1 MKSAVLSLLLALS
14 VVTVRELPPE
24 RPGEIHC
31 VLVVLDQK
39 ADGELV
45 LSPPTCFTDE
55 RSAEMWAAEGAGGLV
70 LTDNG
75 ALTATATSSTFTL
88 GRHYDGFSGSGSSI
102 RIVGG
107 NCTGGWWNTS
117 SWWDNRI
124 SSSYNGCAR
133 LTHWDYPNKLGIS
146 ESTYGSGTI
155 NNLSYM
161 NNKTESVS
169 YHSG

>member
-1 MKSAVLSLLLALS
+1 MSRAVLSLLLVLGAI
-14 VVTVRELPPE
+14 TVPELPPE
-24 RPGEIHC
+24 PVGEIHC

-45 LSPPTCFTDE
+45 MSNPTCFADE
-55 RSAEMWAAEGAGGLV
+55 RSAETFAADGAGTLV
-70 LTDNG
+70 PVANNKLG
-75 ALTATATSSTFTL
+75 AMAASSFTL
-88 GRHYDGFSGSGSSI
+88 GKHYDGFSGTGSSI

-107 NCTGGWWNTS
+107 DCTGGWWNTS
-117 SWWDNRI
+117 SEWDNRI

-133 LTHWDYPNKLGIS
+133 LTHWDYPNKLGTS

-155 NNLSYM
+155 DNLSYM
-161 NNKTESVS
+161 NNKAESVS